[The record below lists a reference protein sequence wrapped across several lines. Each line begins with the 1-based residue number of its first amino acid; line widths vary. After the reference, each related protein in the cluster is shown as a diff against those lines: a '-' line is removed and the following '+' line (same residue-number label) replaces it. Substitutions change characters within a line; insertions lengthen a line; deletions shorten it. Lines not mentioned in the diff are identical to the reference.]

1 MKNFSTFE
9 DFCKAYP
16 INNKTNA
23 YFIVSLHFCYASDE
37 EDVKR
42 IKLDKSNGFFISE
55 EHTWYYWTI
64 AKKLWYDTY
73 IYHNNQW
80 KLGIEGINTFIP
92 AIEPKWGIHP
102 RQKYRTSEYGIFK
115 TKEEAEDFLNRKLKE
130 RLEF

>member
-1 MKNFSTFE
+1 MKNFNAFE
-9 DFCKAYP
+9 DFRKAYP
-16 INNKTNA
+16 INNENNV

-37 EDVKR
+37 EDIKR
-42 IKLDKSNGFFISE
+42 IKLDKPNGFFISE

-64 AKKLWYDTY
+64 AKELWYDAY

-80 KLGIEGINTFIP
+80 KLGVERINTFIP
-92 AIEPKWGIHP
+92 AIEPNWGIHP